1 MVTGSIASAYG
12 DFLIASIKT
21 PYLNLKKVLS
31 WEVLAGVTDVSTA
44 GTASFVSGSTT
55 VTGVGTDFNRLF
67 LNTNT
72 IIVGNRTLT
81 IASVINS
88 TTLVLTA
95 PVNFT
100 GSGLTFYRPTDSN
113 NQFEYTFRLST
124 DGGKVFSE
132 FSPLNIGT
140 VPGDIKSFLWPLGA
154 DVLFDF
160 GAEVSA
166 IVPGSTITFIS
177 TTLTVETVAG
187 IIESCPNFCVTCTD
201 PFAYSGCATIEMEC
215 DTPSLFQPYKQ
226 FRSQQTYI
234 QLANIVKNIFG
245 HEVTYFRTEPDK
257 RTKDVILMEYS
268 LHNVVDQ
275 DIVKIL
281 VPDNEF
287 PQESTVNYDMFGME
301 FEDFEIHIT
310 QQEFQRVFGQGTRPR
325 NHDYMYIPIIN
336 KMYTIN
342 SVALGDR
349 FNEAITYWKI
359 MLTKYQNDNAVLKN
373 NYESLTDSLVTDVD
387 EVFGV
392 EIRDE
397 YVKNLKPEQY
407 QTVSTS
413 YRDGIRNFLSTD
425 LKIEDYDI
433 KNRWTVV
440 SKNAYDLTNV
450 PLNFAAVEYV
460 APVKSND
467 NFAFT
472 CWFSPQTGFGTTS
485 EYWLFG
491 TSTINKGLKI
501 TVSGTSIKVY
511 ILSLIHI

>member
-140 VPGDIKSFLWPLGA
+140 VPGDIKSYLWNSGE

-166 IVPGSTITFIS
+166 IIPGSTITFIS

-257 RTKDVILMEYS
+257 RTKDVILM
-268 LHNVVDQ
+268 
-275 DIVKIL
+275 
-281 VPDNEF
+281 
-287 PQESTVNYDMFGME
+287 
-301 FEDFEIHIT
+301 
-310 QQEFQRVFGQGTRPR
+310 
-325 NHDYMYIPIIN
+325 
-336 KMYTIN
+336 
-342 SVALGDR
+342 
-349 FNEAITYWKI
+349 
-359 MLTKYQNDNAVLKN
+359 
-373 NYESLTDSLVTDVD
+373 
-387 EVFGV
+387 
-392 EIRDE
+392 
-397 YVKNLKPEQY
+397 
-407 QTVSTS
+407 
-413 YRDGIRNFLSTD
+413 
-425 LKIEDYDI
+425 
-433 KNRWTVV
+433 
-440 SKNAYDLTNV
+440 
-450 PLNFAAVEYV
+450 
-460 APVKSND
+460 
-467 NFAFT
+467 
-472 CWFSPQTGFGTTS
+472 
-485 EYWLFG
+485 
-491 TSTINKGLKI
+491 
-501 TVSGTSIKVY
+501 
-511 ILSLIHI
+511 